1 VTGVLRAC
9 EAGWCV
15 DRTPLDFGPKADLTT
30 RQGDFNGD
38 GKIRS
43 MERELRSLEGR
54 TMTLTV
60 VDEPAPVNPQHA
72 NRRHHSGAGSAPVVV
87 AHPSPAPAPVSDHE
101 AHQKHRVPPLVAIT
115 LDADGLVASINGAAY
130 SAP

>member
-1 VTGVLRAC
+1 MTGVLREC
-9 EAGWCV
+9 KAGWCV
-15 DRTPLDFGPKADLTT
+15 DKTPLDFGPKVDLTM

-60 VDEPAPVNPQHA
+60 VDEPAPVTPQHA
-72 NRRHHSGAGSAPVVV
+72 DRRHHSGTGPAPVVV
-87 AHPSPAPAPVSDHE
+87 APPSPPPAPVSDHE
-101 AHQKHRVPPLVAIT
+101 AHEKHRVRPLVAIT
-115 LDADGLVASINGAAY
+115 LDADGLVTSINGVAY
-130 SAP
+130 SAS